1 MQQGALGLR
10 SYRLVSEG
18 FHFVLQFFEV
28 KTIMNNRL
36 MIIRQGYLH
45 YFVENKVI
53 VVPKNV
59 TNESSSLLSRSFIL
73 EPMRYFH

>member
-1 MQQGALGLR
+1 MQQVALGSR

-18 FHFVLQFFEV
+18 FHFVLQLFELT
-28 KTIMNNRL
+28 KMSNRL

-45 YFVENKVI
+45 YFVENNVI

-59 TNESSSLLSRSFIL
+59 TNDSSSLLYRSFIL
-73 EPMRYFH
+73 EPMGYFH